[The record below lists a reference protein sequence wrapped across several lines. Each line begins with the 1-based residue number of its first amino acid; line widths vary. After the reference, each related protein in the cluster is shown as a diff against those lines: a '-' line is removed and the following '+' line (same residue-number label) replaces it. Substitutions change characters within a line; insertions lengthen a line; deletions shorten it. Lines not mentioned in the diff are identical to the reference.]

1 MNPEPHTLN
10 LTAHGTGVALAFLPY
25 CQQSGGQRHGSSE
38 RQVILK
44 ETHLEVMCRFHHLTF
59 NYTAQNTMEGT
70 EFYDVTFAVEDDKEI
85 SIVLELNPENS
96 AVVVIDEVLE
106 PTRDTLARDE
116 VEGYNVA
123 KAPTEKDVSQ
133 DTFKYEGRHFNNKLY
148 HILDCSVQSNVN
160 LICVLYREALKK
172 NAQSLA
178 FANPGVP
185 PPFPQ

>member
-1 MNPEPHTLN
+1 MVVLMIM
-10 LTAHGTGVALAFLPY
+10 
-25 CQQSGGQRHGSSE
+25 E

-44 ETHLEVMCRFHHLTF
+44 ETHLEVMCRFQHLTF
-59 NYTAQNTMEGT
+59 NYTAQKTMEGT

-85 SIVLELNPENS
+85 SIVLELNQENS
-96 AVVVIDEVLE
+96 AAVVIDEVLE

-116 VEGYNVA
+116 VEGSNVA

-160 LICVLYREALKK
+160 SNMCIV
-172 NAQSLA
+172 
-178 FANPGVP
+178 
-185 PPFPQ
+185 